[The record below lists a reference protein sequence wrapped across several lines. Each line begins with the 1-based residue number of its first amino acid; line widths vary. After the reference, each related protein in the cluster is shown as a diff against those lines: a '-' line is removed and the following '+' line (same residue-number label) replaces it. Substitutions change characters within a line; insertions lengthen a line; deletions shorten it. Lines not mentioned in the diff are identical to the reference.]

1 MDEVAQIVDR
11 AIHLAREP
19 RTRRWAHTSL
29 CVLDA
34 VFSINADYERHT
46 APTCHRYATWA
57 GITPYLP
64 APDEQSL
71 SRFVN
76 DVQKTGVEAFSKQIL
91 RNRQRTR
98 AHHDAPRKTEA
109 ALGYAEIL
117 VSHGVS
123 TLADADALLADAD
136 RLEPVERALAGIP
149 GHGSG
154 ARLSYLWM
162 LVGADDRIKPDRMIL
177 RWLEGVLHR
186 RVTPPEATSLITA
199 AAAQLACTPWE
210 LDHAIWKTQR
220 TP

>member
-1 MDEVAQIVDR
+1 MADR
-11 AIHLAREP
+11 AVHLAREP

-34 VFSINADYERHT
+34 VFSINADYDRHT

-57 GITPYLP
+57 GITSYLP
-64 APDEQSL
+64 APEEQPL
-71 SRFVN
+71 SQFVTH
-76 DVQKTGVEAFSKQIL
+76 VRAAGVEAFSEQVL

-98 AHHDAPRKTEA
+98 AHHAAPRKTEA
-109 ALGYAEIL
+109 ALQYAETL
-117 VSHGVS
+117 ASHGVN
-123 TLADADALLADAD
+123 TLADADALLADTD
-136 RLEPVERALAGIP
+136 RLKPVEHALAGIP

-177 RWLEGVLHR
+177 RWLEDVLHR
-186 RVTPPEATSLITA
+186 RVTTPEATRLITE
-199 AAAQLACTPWE
+199 AAAQLGCTPWE

-220 TP
+220 SL

>member
-1 MDEVAQIVDR
+1 MDEVSQITDR
-11 AIHLAREP
+11 AAHLAREP

-34 VFSINADYERHT
+34 VFSINADYDRHT

-57 GITPYLP
+57 RITPYLP
-64 APDEQSL
+64 AAAAAPDEQPL
-71 SRFVN
+71 STFVTH
-76 DVQKTGVEAFSKQIL
+76 VREAGVEAFSEQVL

-117 VSHGVS
+117 ASHGVN

-136 RLEPVERALAGIP
+136 RLKPVERALASIP

-177 RWLEGVLHR
+177 RTYSRHASPYYVEVYGANLS
-186 RVTPPEATSLITA
+186 TPKTKLSHTA
-199 AAAQLACTPWE
+199 RP
-210 LDHAIWKTQR
+210 KR
-220 TP
+220 